1 MEVSAQS
8 VRISAR
14 RNPRPREGPTT
25 RAMDPRTSA
34 HLSLAPAPGGTFASY
49 APGTRRPAGPRP
61 LFRRSA
67 PPPSPAVRG
76 DLTRARVAAVTDEC
90 WRCRTKVRA
99 IVGVLVEPSITADGT
114 GFLPLAEID
123 EALVAALDPRA
134 LAGRRIGELRH
145 RESPGVAGGYIAN
158 GCPECDA
165 LIGRFHIEDLLTEHR
180 VGGGTYA
187 QLDMGIPVEMHLSA
201 ASARLTAWG

>member
-1 MEVSAQS
+1 ME
-8 VRISAR
+8 
-14 RNPRPREGPTT
+14 PR
-25 RAMDPRTSA
+25 A
-34 HLSLAPAPGGTFASY
+34 HLRLAPPPAGGF
-49 APGTRRPAGPRP
+49 APGTRRPVAPRP

-67 PPPSPAVRG
+67 PPPGPGIGSHATA
-76 DLTRARVAAVTDEC
+76 LTRARVAAVTDEC

-99 IVGVLVEPSITADGT
+99 IVGVLVDPSVTSDGS
-114 GFLPLAEID
+114 GFLPLADVD
-123 EALVAALDPRA
+123 EALVAALDPRT

-180 VGGGTYA
+180 VAGGSHG
-187 QLDMGIPVEMHLSA
+187 QLDIGIAVELPLQSA
-201 ASARLTAWG
+201 EQRLTVWG